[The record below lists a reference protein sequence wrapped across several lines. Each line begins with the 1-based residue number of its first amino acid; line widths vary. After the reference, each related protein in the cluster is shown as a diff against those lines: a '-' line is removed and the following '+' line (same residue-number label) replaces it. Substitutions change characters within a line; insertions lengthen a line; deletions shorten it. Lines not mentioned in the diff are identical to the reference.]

1 MVTLATKSLRK
12 LPHKKTSTTTTGAG
26 YAAEAGSLYASLVSY
41 WKLDETSGN
50 RADVLGNHE
59 LEDNNTVTYSASGKI
74 GNCASFEKAN
84 SESLSRANAN
94 VGALKGDGGSWTFAM
109 WINID
114 TPANNNLLASI
125 WSGSGGDRGYRMV
138 TKSTSGTNCEIRF
151 QATQEGS
158 AGTIQT
164 AGNTSGEQITLAAGT
179 WHYYI
184 AQHRNG
190 TDIRMRVNNSAWIDT
205 AFTGGVS
212 ASNTDWYLGQTFD
225 GLIDEAAF
233 WSKAITD
240 EECSWLYNG
249 GYGLSLY

>member
-1 MVTLATKSLRK
+1 M
-12 LPHKKTSTTTTGAG
+12 TSTTTTGAG
-26 YAAEAGSLYASLVSY
+26 YTAEPGSLYASLVSY
-41 WKLDETSGN
+41 WKLDETSDGSGAVTRVDSVGTHN
-50 RADVLGNHE
+50 LTDT
-59 LEDNNTVTYSASGKI
+59 NTVLHSTSGKI
-74 GNCASFEKAN
+74 GNCADIEKGN
-84 SESLSRANAN
+84 TESLVRANASAADLL
-94 VGALKGDGGSWTFAM
+94 GASGSWTFAC
-109 WINID
+109 WLKVE
-114 TPANNNLLASI
+114 THANNNILASC
-125 WSGSGGDRGYRMV
+125 WSGSGGDRAYRMV
-138 TKSTSGTNCEIRF
+138 TKSTSETNAQIRF

-158 AGTIQT
+158 GGTIQT

-179 WHYYI
+179 WYHYI

-212 ASNTDWYLGQTFD
+212 ASNTDWSLGQTFD

-249 GYGLSLY
+249 GYGFSLY